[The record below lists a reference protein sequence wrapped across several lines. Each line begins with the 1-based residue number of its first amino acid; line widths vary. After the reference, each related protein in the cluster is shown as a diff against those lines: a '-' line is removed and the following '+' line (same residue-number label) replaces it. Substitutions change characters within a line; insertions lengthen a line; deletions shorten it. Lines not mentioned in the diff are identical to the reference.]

1 MKKAK
6 EPITNY
12 HWIVV
17 IIASLGWLFDCMD
30 QRLFALS
37 RESAIAALLGP
48 NATRGNQKRTD
59 DCNHLD
65 DSLAGQPVASSLGF
79 SPTDGGG

>member
-1 MKKAK
+1 MKEEK
-6 EPITNY
+6 EPITAY

-37 RESAIAALLGP
+37 RESAIASLLGP
-48 NATRGNQKRTD
+48 D
-59 DCNHLD
+59 
-65 DSLAGQPVASSLGF
+65 ASS
-79 SPTDGGG
+79 